1 MKIKIRYENEYQT
14 LEVENMELEKWLNI
28 SISEEESQEDYEQRI
43 QDVIEERFNRPD
55 YNSWHK
61 HDRHTSNAYMKSKDG
76 TVEVNT
82 EEVIMFRAADKTAFN
97 SSIDG
102 VHNQLSLVKK
112 QNLELLETVAV
123 QNQQIAE
130 MKPKA
135 SYYDVVLNCKDLVAI
150 SVIAKDYGW
159 TANHMNQYL
168 HEKGIQFKQGK
179 KIWLLYKEYAE
190 MGLTSTKTHTYS
202 GSDGSTHS
210 RSHTY
215 WTQKGRLFIYDLLK
229 KDGILPIMEQED

>member
-28 SISEEESQEDYEQRI
+28 SISEEESQEVYEKRV

-82 EEVIMFRAADKTAFN
+82 EEAIMFRAADKTAFN

-229 KDGILPIMEQED
+229 KDGILPIMEQEG